1 MVWILSMFLTRTF
14 KPIQHAI
21 LSYWGY
27 TVQVIVFYVFIV
39 ILFMNLCSHD
49 MVKQRPYNYVY
60 ALLYTITLLFTMIH
74 INLRINDV
82 GLYILCLDSLSL
94 IPFMIYIRIIK
105 SLGINKI
112 SISLMLLCQWIFYG
126 LFTILVVYSQYSIN
140 TLATTTGTSILS
152 MYTLFVIYQYDSME
166 FYSNDDWLIAS
177 MDIYSY
183 WIRCVYNKL
192 VDG

>member
-1 MVWILSMFLTRTF
+1 MFLTRTF

-39 ILFMNLCSHD
+39 ILFMNLCLHD

-82 GLYILCLDSLSL
+82 GLYILCLDSLSDT
-94 IPFMIYIRIIK
+94 IY
-105 SLGINKI
+105 
-112 SISLMLLCQWIFYG
+112 
-126 LFTILVVYSQYSIN
+126 
-140 TLATTTGTSILS
+140 
-152 MYTLFVIYQYDSME
+152 
-166 FYSNDDWLIAS
+166 
-177 MDIYSY
+177 DIYTHH
-183 WIRCVYNKL
+183 
-192 VDG
+192 

>member
-1 MVWILSMFLTRTF
+1 
-14 KPIQHAI
+14 
-21 LSYWGY
+21 
-27 TVQVIVFYVFIV
+27 
-39 ILFMNLCSHD
+39 
-49 MVKQRPYNYVY
+49 VY
-60 ALLYTITLLFTMIH
+60 ALLYTITLLFTVIH

-140 TLATTTGTSILS
+140 TLATTIGTSILS
-152 MYTLFVIYQYDSME
+152 IYTLFVIYQYDSME